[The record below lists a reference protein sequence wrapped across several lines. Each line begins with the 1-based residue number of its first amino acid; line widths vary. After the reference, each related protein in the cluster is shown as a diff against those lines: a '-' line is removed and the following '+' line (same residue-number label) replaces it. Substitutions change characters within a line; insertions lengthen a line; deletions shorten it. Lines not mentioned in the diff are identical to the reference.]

1 MNRLIQTVS
10 AVLLAGI
17 PLAAGIP
24 VQNMNS
30 STLGIEY
37 SGFVSGQFLEEDEVE
52 SSIVSHMFRLQY
64 SPAPLVRFSLGVG
77 SSRLGLEN
85 VNTDF
90 SGNPGISVMAGAAF
104 HIPKVHEL
112 VSLTGGVE
120 SYYLSSAGGE
130 MRSVALLHTPF
141 AGLIVHL
148 GRYTDLE
155 LGGEYLILDKQ
166 IKISDATTSYRNPGD
181 VRFYGSLTLHDPL
194 SGVYLSG
201 GVSASESLSDAW
213 KESGPYESSVWF
225 QFGIILKQDREFER
239 TEQEIRRYFPNYEK
253 LKEKQEKMA
262 EEIAY

>member
-17 PLAAGIP
+17 PLVAGIP
-24 VQNMNS
+24 VQDMNS

-37 SGFVSGQFLEEDEVE
+37 SGFVSGQLLEEGEGE
-52 SSIVSHMFRLQY
+52 SSVVSHQFRLQY
-64 SPAPLVRFSLGVG
+64 SPAPLVRLSLGVG
-77 SSRLGLEN
+77 SSRLGLEDAN
-85 VNTDF
+85 NNF
-90 SGNPGISVMAGAAF
+90 SGSPGFSAMAGVAL
-104 HIPKVHEL
+104 HIPKVHQL

-120 SYYLSSAGGE
+120 SYYLSSVGGDI
-130 MRSVALLHTPF
+130 RSVALLHTPY

-148 GRYTDLE
+148 GRYADME
-155 LGGEYLILDKQ
+155 LGGQYLVLDKQ
-166 IKISDATTSYRNPGD
+166 IKVSGETTSYRKPGEA
-181 VRFYGSLTLHDPL
+181 RFYGSLTLHDPL

-201 GVSASESLSDAW
+201 GISASENFSDAW
-213 KESGPYESSVWF
+213 KDGEPYESSVWF

-253 LKEKQEKMA
+253 LKEKQDKMA